1 MRISF
6 FPTPE
11 HRVFNYTPRFY
22 DPEKEKLRKIYEK
35 YGKTYPGDEKATAR
49 QAAED
54 LKDVASYGEVS
65 EILEGEKEAK
75 ASKSSYVPGQ
85 YIRGAYKEGLEKSR
99 RQAGNQKVKRVIIF
113 ITLAAAFVVA
123 WYLAQG
129 LAEFF
134 R

>member
-11 HRVFNYTPRFY
+11 HRVFNYTPRYY

-35 YGKTYPGDEKATAR
+35 YGKVYPGDEKASAVK
-49 QAAED
+49 AAED
-54 LKDVASYGEVS
+54 LKDVASYSEVR
-65 EILEGEKEAK
+65 EILDGNDGAQAEHHA
-75 ASKSSYVPGQ
+75 YVPGQ
-85 YIRGAYKEGLEKSR
+85 YIRGAYKEGLENSR
-99 RQAGNQKVKRVIIF
+99 RKAGNQKARRIIIF

>member
-11 HRVFNYTPRFY
+11 HRVFNYKPRYY

-35 YGKTYPGDEKATAR
+35 YGKVYPGDEKASAVK
-49 QAAED
+49 AAED
-54 LKDVASYGEVS
+54 LKDVASYSEVKSILGED
-65 EILEGEKEAK
+65 GNAQATAHK
-75 ASKSSYVPGQ
+75 YVPGQ
-85 YIRGAYKEGLEKSR
+85 YIRGAYKEGLEASR
-99 RQAGNQKVKRVIIF
+99 RQAGNQKVKRIIIF

-129 LAEFF
+129 LAELF